1 MAKKNN
7 TKRKIIALVS
17 QLSGHRT
24 YVTRKNTA
32 NTPGKLTLRKYDPKL
47 SNMSNT
53 SRIPKNHL
61 AVMKLNRVKAKSSLS
76 RQTSGPLARAVLLY
90 GGINYLG

>member
-24 YVTRKNTA
+24 YVTRKNAA

-47 SNMSNT
+47 RRHVKYVENT
-53 SRIPKNHL
+53 KKSLGRNE
-61 AVMKLNRVKAKSSLS
+61 VKPRK
-76 RQTSGPLARAVLLY
+76 G
-90 GGINYLG
+90 

>member
-47 SNMSNT
+47 RKHVKYNEEIGRASC
-53 SRIPKNHL
+53 RE
-61 AVMKLNRVKAKSSLS
+61 RV
-76 RQTSGPLARAVLLY
+76 
-90 GGINYLG
+90 